1 MLRRVAAHIVAPAPT
16 SSSSSPP
23 PATFRSYD
31 FAAGEQAPPSGELFA
46 RTIPP
51 EAWEGMSHTDRVR
64 SLEVEG
70 FCVVPRSLD
79 AALVAQ
85 LRAETAELSHSHSPD
100 YSSASTGA
108 GELAA
113 ALVDGEL
120 GPELTAVPAHPP
132 TVEFLSELFGQPPL
146 CPRPRPGAVKRP

>member
-51 EAWEGMSHTDRVR
+51 EAWVGMSHTDRVR

-85 LRAETAELSHSHSPD
+85 LRAALASCADVDGAPPGVVLDLGQAAGAESITVPAPD
-100 YSSASTGA
+100 A
-108 GELAA
+108 LAA
-113 ALVDGEL
+113 AAAKDKGGGFDGD
-120 GPELTAVPAHPP
+120 ASDPAR
-132 TVEFLSELFGQPPL
+132 VAA
-146 CPRPRPGAVKRP
+146 R